1 MYVYIMYTC
10 KNLLIHIYVYSHV
23 CIYVCIYNHMYMLVN
38 RKVFMYIYIYTYI
51 YIYMYMYMIQLK
63 YIDILITK
71 QKKKHILTRTHTWT
85 KMHTRTTPPPRSLS
99 LPVSLSLTH
108 THRNLSNSRYSILKI
123 PRLAKNVEVSMK
135 KFLLRDMF
143 MCAYVNML
151 KLCVKILRY
160 LYVNIKLLVLRS
172 REYIRGSIFPKKCI
186 LVEICINALI
196 CNMENM

>member
-1 MYVYIMYTC
+1 MYTC

-85 KMHTRTTPPPRSLS
+85 KMHTRTISPPRSLS
-99 LPVSLSLTH
+99 LPVSLSLSH

-123 PRLAKNVEVSMK
+123 PRLVKNVEVSTK
-135 KFLLRDMF
+135 KFLLRDI
-143 MCAYVNML
+143 CKCVHVNFL
-151 KLCVKILRY
+151 NSCVKVLRY
-160 LYVNIKLLVLRS
+160 LYANIKVWVLRS
-172 REYIRGSIFPKKCI
+172 REWMHKVRHFF
-186 LVEICINALI
+186 
-196 CNMENM
+196 